1 MKTAFKKSF
10 LKEIEKLKNKKL
22 KDSIAD
28 IINHVEV
35 SSNISTVKNIK
46 KLTGYGCYYRIRI
59 RDYRIGLKIEDE
71 IVHFCNPRTEE
82 KHLSGFSLKR

>member
-22 KDSIAD
+22 KESITEIIELVESASD
-28 IINHVEV
+28 I
-35 SSNISTVKNIK
+35 SNIKSIK
-46 KLTGYGCYYRIRI
+46 KLSGYECYYLVRI

-71 IVHFCNPRTEE
+71 IVHFVILEHRKNIYKVFP
-82 KHLSGFSLKR
+82 

>member
-22 KDSIAD
+22 KESIAD
-28 IINHVEV
+28 IINQVEI
-35 SSNISTVKNIK
+35 SSNIIAVKNIK
-46 KLTGYGCYYRIRI
+46 KLAGYDCYYRIRI

-71 IVHFCNPRTEE
+71 IVHFVILEHRKNIYKVFP
-82 KHLSGFSLKR
+82 

>member
-28 IINHVEV
+28 IINQVEV
-35 SSNISTVKNIK
+35 SSNISAVKNI
-46 KLTGYGCYYRIRI
+46 
-59 RDYRIGLKIEDE
+59 
-71 IVHFCNPRTEE
+71 
-82 KHLSGFSLKR
+82 